1 MRNQKQINV
10 AKFERIRWK
19 QKDGAFYGQQDIS
32 RKPFGWFTVY
42 FQIGKGG
49 ITGVEVRS
57 WEHKDL
63 YWAQTYATYEQA
75 VDGVKKRF
83 ETIDELIKDLEE
95 RNRIIQEECRQ
106 MLAQAIAACMEE
118 RRQQENGARS
128 YEQEGGNL

>member
-1 MRNQKQINV
+1 M
-10 AKFERIRWK
+10 
-19 QKDGAFYGQQDIS
+19 
-32 RKPFGWFTVY
+32 
-42 FQIGKGG
+42 
-49 ITGVEVRS
+49 
-57 WEHKDL
+57 

-106 MLAQAIAACMEE
+106 MLAQAIAAVMEE
-118 RRQQENGARS
+118 RRQRENGAGS